1 MNKLLLVLLL
11 LVATPAMAQQEG
23 FITVDGGVRLFYRI
37 EGSGPQTLVVVHGGP
52 GFSLE
57 SIRADFEP
65 FTRNRRVIYYDQRG
79 NGRSTLIDDPEKL
92 AWQRH
97 VADLEAL
104 RRHFGLQKMT
114 LLGNSWGGLLISLYA
129 AAHPDR
135 IERLV
140 LDSPAAPIAAQH
152 RLQMTRMTQRAR
164 ERFSQEERDLV
175 QDNADWLTAR
185 DPIAAC
191 GLFARYIL
199 KLYMYDPAQP
209 VRIRGNLCA
218 GPPEVVRR
226 SLWANRVIVQ
236 SLGEFDVRPSVRRV
250 TAPVFIIHGAGD
262 VVPPEGARDWAMA
275 YPDARLLM
283 LPRAG
288 HLIQV
293 EDPAIFFSA
302 IETFLAGRWPEGAV
316 AVAPAPARP

>member
-1 MNKLLLVLLL
+1 MRILLFLLSLLL
-11 LVATPAMAQQEG
+11 AIPAAAAQPREG
-23 FITVDGGVRLFYRI
+23 YVTTDDGIRLHYLI

-57 SIRADFEP
+57 SVRADFAP
-65 FTRNRRVIYYDQRG
+65 FAHNRRVIYYDQRG
-79 NGRSTLIDDPEKL
+79 NGRSTLIDDPAAL

-97 VADLEAL
+97 VADLEAI
-104 RRHFGLQKMT
+104 RRHFGLRRMT

-152 RLQMTRMTQRAR
+152 RLQQTRMDERAAL
-164 ERFSQEERDLV
+164 RFSAAERSRV
-175 QDNADWLTAR
+175 RSAVDNWVDGV
-185 DPIAAC
+185 DPLAAC
-191 GLFARYIL
+191 EIFGRYIL
-199 KLYMYDPAQP
+199 RLYMFDPAQP
-209 VRIRGNLCA
+209 VHIRGNLCA
-218 GPPEVVRR
+218 GPPEVVQR
-226 SLWANRVIVQ
+226 SLLVNRTIIQ

-262 VVPPEGARDWAMA
+262 VVPPEGARDWAA
-275 YPDARLLM
+275 SYPNARLLM

-293 EDPAIFFSA
+293 EDPGTFFAS
-302 IETFLAGRWPEGAV
+302 IETFLAGRWPDGAV
-316 AVAPAPARP
+316 AISPR